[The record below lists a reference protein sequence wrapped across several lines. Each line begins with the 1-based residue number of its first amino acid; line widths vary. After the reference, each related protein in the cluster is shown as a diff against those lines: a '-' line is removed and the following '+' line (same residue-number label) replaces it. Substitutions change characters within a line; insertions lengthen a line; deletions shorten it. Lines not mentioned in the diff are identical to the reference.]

1 MALVVTVI
9 LWKNTTWLTKSL
21 FLPHNQ
27 DLNQLNKSG
36 KGACELNS
44 QAPFHYYNV
53 YKFSVTIIFLFSK

>member
-36 KGACELNS
+36 KGLANLVRKPLS
-44 QAPFHYYNV
+44 
-53 YKFSVTIIFLFSK
+53 TIITFINYP